1 MQRVGAQPAYTS
13 NFTLQRELKER
24 EQPTETL
31 QKGIKGD
38 QSVLA
43 LF

>member
-13 NFTLQRELKER
+13 NITLQRELKGL
-24 EQPTETL
+24 EQPTKTV

-43 LF
+43 PF